1 MQTPFNGVNLTRQ
14 LNEVRTL
21 REFRIDE
28 GYTRRR
34 TELKAVYADADSGLA
49 WIETRNGT
57 WRLPREFLP
66 WALDIDERALAVLG
80 HNEVFPCNALFE
92 RMPDGSWEVEIF
104 PDVLERT

>member
-1 MQTPFNGVNLTRQ
+1 MQTPFTGVNLTRQ

-34 TELKAVYADADSGLA
+34 TELKSVFADTGSGLA

-57 WRLPREFLP
+57 WRLPRELLP
-66 WALDIDERALAVLG
+66 WALDIDERALVVLG
-80 HNEVFPCNALFE
+80 HSEVFPCNAVFE
-92 RMPDGSWEVEIF
+92 RMPDGSWEVELF